1 MRVRKA
7 VAPVDRFRPAERVTV
22 DLAVVRASA
31 AAAAA
36 ATDAVVNIDDALRL
50 LQYAQ
55 LLYARQYN
63 ALRGT
68 SRHYYRTPQ
77 TDSVATDADRKRRYD
92 KRKRARQRSTMFGQ
106 RRPGQSHCDLFLPRD
121 DMLARYMLYS
131 CVSVCLSQV
140 GVLLKLLNVGSCKQR
155 RNTIAQGL
163 YFSDTKGLGKT
174 QTGSA
179 GWQG

>member
-7 VAPVDRFRPAERVTV
+7 VAPVDRFRRAERVTV

-36 ATDAVVNIDDALRL
+36 ADAVVNIDDALRL
-50 LQYAQ
+50 LQCAQ

-63 ALRGT
+63 ALPGT

-106 RRPGQSHCDLFLPRD
+106 RRPGQSHCDLFFYRETPR
-121 DMLARYMLYS
+121 
-131 CVSVCLSQV
+131 
-140 GVLLKLLNVGSCKQR
+140 
-155 RNTIAQGL
+155 
-163 YFSDTKGLGKT
+163 
-174 QTGSA
+174 
-179 GWQG
+179 